1 MTSLTGT
8 RALLRLM
15 LRRDRVRL
23 PAWVLGITLMVVG
36 TASSFAE
43 LFPTVDDRTKFAAGV
58 AGNAGFRAIYG
69 PLYSDSLGG
78 LTAWRIGAAAAVYA
92 ALMSLLLIVRHTRAE
107 EEAGRSE
114 LLGATVVGRHAG
126 LAAALINLGI
136 TNFAVALL
144 VTLGL
149 VGTGLPAGGSLAFG
163 LALGLVGCVFGAVAA
178 TTSQI
183 ATTGR
188 GASGLA
194 GSLLGLAYILR
205 ITGDAGESPL
215 SWVSPIGWAVQT
227 RMFAGERW
235 WVLAL
240 PLALTAVLIPV
251 AFLLVSRRDHGGGL
265 LADRPGRASASPRLR
280 SPLGLAWR
288 LQRGVL
294 LGWTAGLIVA
304 GAAVGAIAKDVGD
317 FGEEIGDI
325 LRRFGNSDILTDAYF
340 AGIMRVFALAAGG
353 YLIEAVLRIRTEEN
367 ELRAEPILSAPV
379 SRWGWA
385 GPHLLVAAGGTGVIL
400 VAVGLATGLAHGL
413 RVGDVGGETPP
424 LVGAALLQLPAALTL
439 GGLAFAL
446 TGLLPRLAGATWAV
460 FGVVVTLSYIGELLE
475 LPEAILYLSPFRHTP
490 QFPLAEVSATPLLIL
505 GALAA
510 GLAVIG
516 YVGIRR
522 RDIVSA

>member
-1 MTSLTGT
+1 
-8 RALLRLM
+8 
-15 LRRDRVRL
+15 
-23 PAWVLGITLMVVG
+23 
-36 TASSFAE
+36 
-43 LFPTVDDRTKFAAGV
+43 
-58 AGNAGFRAIYG
+58 
-69 PLYSDSLGG
+69 
-78 LTAWRIGAAAAVYA
+78 
-92 ALMSLLLIVRHTRAE
+92 
-107 EEAGRSE
+107 
-114 LLGATVVGRHAG
+114 
-126 LAAALINLGI
+126 
-136 TNFAVALL
+136 
-144 VTLGL
+144 
-149 VGTGLPAGGSLAFG
+149 
-163 LALGLVGCVFGAVAA
+163 
-178 TTSQI
+178 
-183 ATTGR
+183 
-188 GASGLA
+188 
-194 GSLLGLAYILR
+194 
-205 ITGDAGESPL
+205 
-215 SWVSPIGWAVQT
+215 
-227 RMFAGERW
+227 MFAGERW

-265 LADRPGRASASPRLR
+265 LADRPGPATASPRLR

-317 FGEEIGDI
+317 FGEEIGEI

-353 YLIEAVLRIRTEEN
+353 YLIQAVLRIRAEEN
-367 ELRAEPILSAPV
+367 ALRAEPILSAPV

-413 RVGDVGGETPP
+413 RVGDVGGETAP

-446 TGLLPRLAGATWAV
+446 TGLLPRLTAATWAV